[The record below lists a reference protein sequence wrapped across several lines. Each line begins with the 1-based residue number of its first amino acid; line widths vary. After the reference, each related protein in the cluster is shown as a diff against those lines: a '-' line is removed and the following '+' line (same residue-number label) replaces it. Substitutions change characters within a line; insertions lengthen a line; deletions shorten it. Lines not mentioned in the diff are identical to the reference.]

1 MSPSVTAF
9 PVLANSGGHRIYY
22 QTPSSS
28 PSLLAQPA
36 ASQANLSITTLSLS
50 MTPTSI
56 MSPVGPSVSTTPAF
70 TSLQSSPEG
79 PRGRNH
85 PYSHPP
91 TPLQLPDPV
100 EVPPILSSPTA
111 MSEAVSLNNKGPGL
125 MRRISRGA
133 ASRLTRRRQSSNHV
147 TNRDRSSGPV
157 VMRRRSDSKSEV
169 ELEMAFSGTGS
180 GPEGEDFDM
189 PDDLKGLQGLGL
201 LGEGINF
208 IGGSLAPRTKGGIA
222 PIVPQVLRQGTML
235 TKMTRKKQK
244 SLDFVLD
251 TDSAKVYWNSSNAS
265 KQFYIDDIQQIRMQ
279 GEARIYR
286 EEFQMPV
293 EYERRWFTI
302 IYADHDRAKG
312 RPHKSIHLIA
322 PSQHLFELW
331 TSTLNDLRRY
341 RHELMAGLVG
351 SGSDEKTLRG
361 HWNREMAKIFNGAP
375 HAEDEENLGFPGVE
389 SLCRG
394 LHINCSQNVLR
405 TQFGLA
411 DTDDTGFLNFHEF
424 TDFVRRLKQRS
435 DIKTIYQKLKPDHS
449 SGLKLSS
456 FLIFLQDIQCVDV
469 ESNRAYWAKAFARFA
484 RKPDSSSLITVDAS
498 DESSLYMDLAAFSAF
513 LSSTYN
519 NIQSIKTTETRLDRP
534 LNEYFISSSHNTYL
548 LGRQVAGNS
557 SIEAYVR
564 ALQRACRCVEI
575 DCWDG
580 QDGRPMVLHGRT
592 MTSSIP
598 FLDCISIIGKHAFE
612 ESPYPLI
619 LSLEVHCN
627 AEQQQVMVDI
637 MINEFGERLVRE
649 PYMINATILPS
660 PEDLRHRILV
670 KVKAG
675 GDPIG
680 NSPPPAGR
688 RERAFSSP
696 FARPQNLDNSNIP
709 NGPILSSQSPKS
721 PSERSFMRVGSMA
734 TTSVSC
740 TTDDSD
746 AAQSIPT
753 APKQPRKRKSKI
765 IKSLGDLGVYARGVK
780 FNDFSSP
787 ESKTYNHIFSFG
799 ERKFEAL
806 CRDQAGKT
814 QLEKHNMQF
823 LVRIYPSGMRLK
835 STNPDPLLFWRR
847 GAQMVALNWQTYD
860 LGMQLN
866 DAMFACGTDRFGYV
880 LKPKE
885 LRSPDP
891 LQGPTTG
898 SFNLESSKIPRRLI
912 RFSVNMVSA
921 QQLPQPRGTKPE
933 EALKMLNPYIEIEM
947 FSAEDKAKDVAS
959 GEGGQDASARDG
971 MSGIGSPHRRRTHVV
986 QSNGYDPI
994 FDETFNLQ
1002 LATKYPDLVFVRWTV
1017 WDSQDG
1023 RNPNNNPNSPPLASF
1038 TAKLSCLEQ
1047 GYRHLPLYDHNGDQF
1062 LFATLFCKIK
1072 KEEPI
1077 DMEREDI
1084 ADIAKMG
1091 RFKQIGHF
1099 GQSMFKRTL
1108 SIERKAPPKGEEKKG
1123 P

>member
-696 FARPQNLDNSNIP
+696 FTRPQNLDNSNIP

-721 PSERSFMRVGSMA
+721 PSERSSMRVGSMA

-912 RFSVNMVSA
+912 RFSVNMISA

-1023 RNPNNNPNSPPLASF
+1023 RNYNNNPNSPPLASF

-1108 SIERKAPPKGEEKKG
+1108 SIERKAPKGEEKKG

>member
-1 MSPSVTAF
+1 
-9 PVLANSGGHRIYY
+9 
-22 QTPSSS
+22 
-28 PSLLAQPA
+28 
-36 ASQANLSITTLSLS
+36 
-50 MTPTSI
+50 
-56 MSPVGPSVSTTPAF
+56 
-70 TSLQSSPEG
+70 
-79 PRGRNH
+79 
-85 PYSHPP
+85 
-91 TPLQLPDPV
+91 
-100 EVPPILSSPTA
+100 

-180 GPEGEDFDM
+180 GPEGEDFDI

-201 LGEGINF
+201 SGEGINF
-208 IGGSLAPRTKGGIA
+208 IGGSLGPRTKGGIA
-222 PIVPQVLRQGTML
+222 PIVPVVLRQGTML
-235 TKMTRKKQK
+235 TKVTRKKQK

-375 HAEDEENLGFPGVE
+375 HAEEEENLGFPGIE

-405 TQFGLA
+405 AQFDLA
-411 DTDDTGFLNFHEF
+411 DTDDTGFLNFHGF
-424 TDFVRRLKQRS
+424 TDFVKRLKQRS
-435 DIKTIYQKLKPDHS
+435 DIKTIYQKFKPDRS
-449 SGLKLSS
+449 DGLELSS
-456 FLIFLQDIQCVDV
+456 FFTFLQDIQGVDV
-469 ESNRAYWAKAFARFA
+469 ESNRACWAKAFARFA
-484 RKPDSSSLITVDAS
+484 RKPDSSSSITLDAS
-498 DESSLYMDLAAFSAF
+498 DESSLHMDLAAFSAF

-592 MTSSIP
+592 MTSSIL

-649 PYMINATILPS
+649 PYIINATTLPS
-660 PEDLRHRILV
+660 PEDLRHKILV

-696 FARPQNLDNSNIP
+696 FTRPQNLDNSNIP
-709 NGPILSSQSPKS
+709 NGPMLSSPSPMS
-721 PSERSFMRVGSMA
+721 PSEQSSMRIGSMA

-753 APKQPRKRKSKI
+753 ARNQPRKRKSKI

-780 FNDFSSP
+780 FNDFPSP

-823 LVRIYPSGMRLK
+823 LMRIYPSGMRLK

-866 DAMFACGTDRFGYV
+866 DAMFGCGTDRFGYV
-880 LKPKE
+880 LKPRE
-885 LRSPDP
+885 LRFPDP
-891 LQGPTTG
+891 LQGPPTG
-898 SFNLESSKIPRRLI
+898 SSNLESSKIPRKLI
-912 RFSVNMVSA
+912 RFSVNIISA

-971 MSGIGSPHRRRTHVV
+971 MSGIGSPHRRRSHVV
-986 QSNGYDPI
+986 QGNGYDPI
-994 FDETFNLQ
+994 FNDTFNLQ

-1023 RNPNNNPNSPPLASF
+1023 RNYNNNPNSPPLASF

-1077 DMEREDI
+1077 DIEREDL
-1084 ADIAKMG
+1084 ASIAKMG
-1091 RFKQIGHF
+1091 RFKQFGHF

-1108 SIERKAPPKGEEKKG
+1108 SIERKASKSEEKKG
-1123 P
+1123 AQRMGEKDS